1 MADFLAFVEGNVK
14 IFAQRKVSERLE
26 RRKARL
32 FSPNVGKEE
41 KKKKKKELGDIIR
54 GGGARFQIR
63 SPSFTF
69 LDLRVFCAQL
79 LPIVVF

>member
-1 MADFLAFVEGNVK
+1 MDFDRQHMDR
-14 IFAQRKVSERLE
+14 QRLRVAGSPSTSKGGASRIVGLKLGENMEKER
-26 RRKARL
+26 
-32 FSPNVGKEE
+32 
-41 KKKKKKELGDIIR
+41 LGDIIR